1 MYDRTTWIVLILC
14 GVLLA
19 LGMREQSK
27 MGEQRRLEQE
37 KQRQEQ
43 AAKSGDPAAASD
55 TAAVAEKP
63 ALVVEA
69 PPPPAEEVT
78 VTLETPEVVFTFSN
92 IGGGIKFAEFKNQFQ
107 VDDKSTPVRIND
119 RGGAPIGGIAGPD
132 AKMENVAYTYDEAAS
147 VPGQTVVYVGRLGSG
162 LLARKVFSLVTD
174 GRPGSPYL
182 LNLGLTLENPATT
195 PFGLKE
201 WSLYAGTAVQQHK
214 DEFAHYIGAFWFK
227 DNDMHF
233 RHAGKFTKGFFSSAK
248 SNIDSDL
255 GDPVQFAGVT
265 DQFFSTVLRPE
276 PPMASTVWSR
286 PGHIPGKSVRAGLR
300 FPDVA
305 LNPGDR
311 REFVYQIFIGPKHN
325 PMLRKMGAGW
335 GELMQY
341 GGPVYDWLLVPIMAR
356 VLHWALNSIHGLI
369 EGFANSWSWGLSI
382 IILTILL
389 RIAIWPLHAKSTRTM
404 KRMAKLQPEMQRL
417 KEKYSDDPQRMNAE
431 LMGLYKK
438 FGINP
443 LGGCLPMFAQLPI
456 FFGFFIMLQYA
467 VELRG
472 ESFLWVAD
480 LSQPDTQW
488 HLMGIPINIL
498 PIVMAATSFLQI
510 KMMPATGDPMQRKI
524 ILFMPFM
531 FFFFC
536 YNFAS
541 ALALYWTVQNIF
553 SIGQTWLMNRMPEP
567 ELVARKVPAKKSWL
581 QRMAEQQ
588 AAMQKQRQQEVAARS
603 GSGGAKS
610 AADTPNQRPP
620 RTGG

>member
-37 KQRQEQ
+37 RQRQEQ

-63 ALVVEA
+63 ALVVEP

-147 VPGQTVVYVGRLGSG
+147 VPGQKVVYVGRLGSG

-182 LNLGLTLENPATT
+182 LDLSLTLENPATT

-276 PPMASTVWSR
+276 PPMTSTVWSR

-311 REFVYQIFIGPKHN
+311 REFVYQVFIGPKHN

-356 VLHWALNSIHGLI
+356 VLNWALNSIHGLI

-610 AADTPNQRPP
+610 AADTPKKRPP

>member
-356 VLHWALNSIHGLI
+356 VLNWALNSIHGLI

-610 AADTPNQRPP
+610 AADTPKKRPP